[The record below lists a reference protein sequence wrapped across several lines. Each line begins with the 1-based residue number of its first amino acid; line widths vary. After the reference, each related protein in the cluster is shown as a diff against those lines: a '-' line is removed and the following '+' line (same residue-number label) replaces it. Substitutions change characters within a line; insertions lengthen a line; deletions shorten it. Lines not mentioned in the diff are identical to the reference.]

1 MKTSTFLFAF
11 AALLLVRSSS
21 AQAPPPGSP
30 CGEVNVAKMSV
41 MVMPFT
47 PDGKSPRSVWDENEN
62 DRIAVAKVKEFFQG
76 RGFQTVDF
84 LTKLKS
90 AEASG
95 ALTLENTSDHKTAFM
110 STCGAEIIVEV
121 DMTWTDKPGAYHATV
136 ILKASEASTAEDM
149 GSTTE
154 ISNMNV
160 SDDKSIHAMTAV
172 ENQADKFLDQ
182 MQRNFQKLNE
192 IGKPVNLVITFS
204 SASAWNMDSE
214 VDAEGGLP
222 LSDVINT
229 WVRDNAYKSGMQQPN
244 MSTNG
249 VEYPQVR
256 IPLRN
261 METCQPYLAGDHA
274 LLLWKYMKGIGIPVK
289 KMLVGNKI
297 LITIQ

>member
-1 MKTSTFLFAF
+1 M
-11 AALLLVRSSS
+11 
-21 AQAPPPGSP
+21 
-30 CGEVNVAKMSV
+30 AKMSV